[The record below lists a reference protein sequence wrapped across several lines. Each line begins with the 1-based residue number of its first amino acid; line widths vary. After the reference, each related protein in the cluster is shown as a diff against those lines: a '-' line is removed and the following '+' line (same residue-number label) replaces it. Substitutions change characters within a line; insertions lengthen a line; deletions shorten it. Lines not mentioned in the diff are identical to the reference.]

1 MFAPYCPTCRSRQLL
16 GTSRIVENSWTEGGS
31 IRLECRCG
39 TVVDADAQAPARPA
53 LKSAS

>member
-1 MFAPYCPTCRSRQLL
+1 MFAPYCPTCRSSQLL
-16 GTSRIVENSWTEGGS
+16 GMSRIVASSWADGGS

>member
-16 GTSRIVENSWTEGGS
+16 GTSRIVASSWTEGGS